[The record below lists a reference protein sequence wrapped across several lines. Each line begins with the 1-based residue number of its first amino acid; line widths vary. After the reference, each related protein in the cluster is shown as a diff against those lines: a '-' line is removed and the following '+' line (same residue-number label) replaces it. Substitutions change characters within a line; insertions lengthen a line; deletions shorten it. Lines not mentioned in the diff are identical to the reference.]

1 MTAHFG
7 AGGVV
12 PLLAVFL
19 PSITLSCVIA
29 VLAFWYASHTTVS
42 PRRRRC
48 CRRQVRVAAMVFC
61 VAAAL
66 TISYYVP
73 IFAAYAAWT
82 P

>member
-7 AGGVV
+7 AGGGV

-48 CRRQVRVAAMVFC
+48 CRRQAHVAGIVFFIS
-61 VAAAL
+61 AAL
-66 TISYYVP
+66 TVSYYVP